1 MKELL
6 RSLSAGVE
14 ELLNRPG
21 HCSVVVASGSDGTG
35 IAANLR
41 QLFPPGSWQS
51 VLPVRGYSFDDSPC
65 FVIEVNEKDL
75 IFRIEARGRRVFERR
90 FIFDG
95 PEVPL

>member
-6 RSLSAGVE
+6 RSLSEDVE

-35 IAANLR
+35 IPANLR
-41 QLFPPGSWQS
+41 QLFPPGSWS
-51 VLPVRGYSFDDSPC
+51 MPLPVPGASFMDAPC
-65 FVIEVNEKDL
+65 FVVELHEKDL
-75 IFRIEARGRRVFERR
+75 VFRIEARGRRVFERR